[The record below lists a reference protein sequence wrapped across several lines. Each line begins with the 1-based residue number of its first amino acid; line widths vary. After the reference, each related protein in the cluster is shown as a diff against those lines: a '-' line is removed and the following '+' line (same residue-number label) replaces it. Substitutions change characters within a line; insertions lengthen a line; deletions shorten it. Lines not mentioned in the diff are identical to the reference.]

1 MRPRCTLILC
11 TVVVTACSFTT
22 TDSGTTATVAGGSSL
37 LSTGDGKLSCWSE
50 PASGAPGAI
59 RFEDAT
65 DTMGLVEPL
74 IGIHGHAAAFG
85 EVNDDGI
92 ADLVVG
98 TFADREPATYAVR
111 GAEGPAPDRLLL
123 SDPSLTLDSDWSTE
137 LGRTSGAVFADFDSD
152 EDDDLLLVRHAG
164 RQENHPVPSRLFENV
179 DGALTSHSEP
189 LPGDFRGRTPA
200 VADFDGDGLLDV
212 YISEDEP
219 GESGGLLL
227 HNEGYLRLRDVTRG
241 SGLEGVISLGAVA
254 GDLNHDLKPDLITS
268 TEVFI
273 NRGGMAFEQ
282 ITPDG
287 YQAAPVGDDDDPA
300 GVALGDLDRDGAVD
314 IVIGQHYRSA
324 VEGDSEI
331 PVRVLLNSGD
341 DDRPRFVDATDRTGI
356 SPLPTL
362 APHVAVADLDND
374 GWLDIVTTAS
384 ARDGTAPAVYR
395 NAGRGDLFFDVS
407 PGLGS
412 DQYWIGGPVADIDHD
427 GRLDILA
434 VEWEPSLPSIMFRNT
449 GDTGHWL
456 EVSLGRPGKGV
467 GSKITVF
474 GTDGE
479 VLGRQEIAVSA
490 GYASGQLPIAHFGVG
505 DLIAVDITIEM
516 TDGSVAELDDVPVDQ
531 HLRWP
536 EGCR

>member
-1 MRPRCTLILC
+1 MRPRLTIILC
-11 TVVVTACSFTT
+11 TVIVTACSFTT
-22 TDSGTTATVAGGSSL
+22 TDSGTTATVAGRSSI
-37 LSTGDGKLSCWSE
+37 SSFGDGELSCWSQA
-50 PASGAPGAI
+50 ASGAQAPI

-98 TFADREPATYAVR
+98 TFGDREPATYEVR
-111 GAEGPAPDRLLL
+111 GARGPAPDRLLL

-164 RQENHPVPSRLFENV
+164 RQEDHPVPSRLFENV
-179 DGALTSHSEP
+179 DGTLISHSEP

-212 YISEDEP
+212 YVSEDEP

-227 HNEGYLRLRDVTRG
+227 HNEDSLRLRDVTAG

-254 GDLNHDLKPDLITS
+254 GDLNDDMKPDLITS
-268 TEVFI
+268 TEVFV
-273 NRGGMAFEQ
+273 NRGDMAFEQ
-282 ITPDG
+282 ITPDR
-287 YQAAPVGDDDDPA
+287 YEAVPVGDDDDPA

-314 IVIGQHYRSA
+314 IVVGQHYRSA
-324 VEGDSEI
+324 VDRDSEI
-331 PVRVLLNSGD
+331 PIRVLLGSG
-341 DDRPRFVDATDRTGI
+341 DDRPRFIDVTDRAGI
-356 SPLPTL
+356 TPLPTL

-395 NAGRGDLFFDVS
+395 NTGRGDLYFEVS

-412 DQYWIGGPVADIDHD
+412 DQYWIGGPVGDIDHD
-427 GRLDILA
+427 GRLDMLV
-434 VEWEPSLPSIMFRNT
+434 VEWEPALPSIMFRNT

-467 GSKITVF
+467 GSMVTVS
-474 GTDGE
+474 GAGGE

-490 GYASGQLPIAHFGVG
+490 GYSSGQLPIAHFGVG
-505 DLIAVDITIEM
+505 NQTAVDVTIEM
-516 TDGSVAELDDVPVDQ
+516 TDGNIAELYDVPVDQ

-536 EGCR
+536 EGCQ